1 MRDNC
6 RESARKPINT
16 TGKVLSEKTMDIE
29 IGGIAVPARALS
41 WKFVRASGPGG
52 QNVNKV
58 ATAVECRLDL
68 DQADLPADVRAR
80 LERLAGSRLAASGE
94 VVIFADTH
102 RTQGRN
108 REAALARLGAL
119 IERARHVPKR
129 RIPTRPSASARA
141 GRLRDK
147 RHRAEVKKTR
157 RRVDTQGSD

>member
-1 MRDNC
+1 M
-6 RESARKPINT
+6 A
-16 TGKVLSEKTMDIE
+16 VE
-29 IGGIAVPARALS
+29 IGGIAIPERALG

-68 DQADLPADVRAR
+68 KEAGLEPDVRAR
-80 LERLAGSRLAASGE
+80 LERLAGSRLTGSGE
-94 VVIFADTH
+94 VVIFAETH
-102 RTQGRN
+102 RTQARN

-119 IERARHVPKR
+119 IERAKQAPKR

-147 RHRAEVKKTR
+147 RHRAELKKAR
-157 RRVDTQGSD
+157 RRVDTDGS

>member
-6 RESARKPINT
+6 IGLARA
-16 TGKVLSEKTMDIE
+16 LSDLKTMNIQ
-29 IGGIAVPARALS
+29 IGGIAIPERALR

-58 ATAVECRLDL
+58 ATAAECRLDL
-68 DQADLPADVRAR
+68 AEAGLDPAVRER
-80 LERLAGSRLAASGE
+80 LERLAGSRLTASGE
-94 VVIFADTH
+94 VVIFAETH

-108 REAALARLGAL
+108 REAALTRLGAL
-119 IERARHVPKR
+119 IERATHIPKR

-147 RHRAEVKKTR
+147 RHRSELKKAR
-157 RRVDTQGSD
+157 RRVDSHGSGD

>member
-1 MRDNC
+1 
-6 RESARKPINT
+6 
-16 TGKVLSEKTMDIE
+16 MDIE
-29 IGGIAVPARALS
+29 IGGIAIPERALG
-41 WKFVRASGPGG
+41 WKFVRSSGPGG

-68 DQADLPADVRAR
+68 TVAGLDPGVQAR
-80 LERLAGSRLAASGE
+80 LERLAGSRLTASGE

-119 IERARHVPKR
+119 IERAKHVPKR

-157 RRVDTQGSD
+157 RRVDTPGPGD

>member
-1 MRDNC
+1 M
-6 RESARKPINT
+6 E
-16 TGKVLSEKTMDIE
+16 LE
-29 IGGIAVPARALS
+29 IGGTAIPERALR

-68 DQADLPADVRAR
+68 DQAGLEPSVRVR
-80 LERLAGSRLAASGE
+80 LERLAGSRLTTGGE
-94 VVIFADTH
+94 VVIFAETH

-119 IERARHVPKR
+119 IERATQPPKR

-147 RHRAEVKKTR
+147 RHRSELKRAR
-157 RRVDTQGSD
+157 RRVDAQGPGD

>member
-1 MRDNC
+1 M
-6 RESARKPINT
+6 A
-16 TGKVLSEKTMDIE
+16 VE
-29 IGGIAVPARALS
+29 IGGIAIPERALG

-68 DQADLPADVRAR
+68 KQAGLEPGVRTR
-80 LERLAGSRLAASGE
+80 LERLAGSRLTGNGE

-102 RTQGRN
+102 RTQARN

-119 IERARHVPKR
+119 IERAKHTPKR

-157 RRVDTQGSD
+157 RRVDTDGS